1 MVIYYKI
8 LKNSSHHKVQIEAQV
23 SSVSRL
29 NIPPQS
35 IIELKARKSLLTAVY
50 IVSIFWLCYFLLPVF
65 LLAPSL

>member
-8 LKNSSHHKVQIEAQV
+8 LKNSSPHRVQIEAQV

-35 IIELKARKSLLTAVY
+35 IIELKARKSLLTE
-50 IVSIFWLCYFLLPVF
+50 
-65 LLAPSL
+65 